1 MILSPNLHSQLT
13 WRKSSAS
20 GGSGSCVEVTKSGSS
35 MLVRDSHNQSGAILQ
50 FTQTQWIN
58 LLQRI
63 QNG

>member
-1 MILSPNLHSQLT
+1 MILQPNLHPILT

-20 GGSGSCVEVTKSGSS
+20 GGDGACVEVAKSGPS
-35 MLVRDSHNQSGAILQ
+35 MLVRDSQNQSGAILQ
-50 FTQTQWIN
+50 FTQTQWLN